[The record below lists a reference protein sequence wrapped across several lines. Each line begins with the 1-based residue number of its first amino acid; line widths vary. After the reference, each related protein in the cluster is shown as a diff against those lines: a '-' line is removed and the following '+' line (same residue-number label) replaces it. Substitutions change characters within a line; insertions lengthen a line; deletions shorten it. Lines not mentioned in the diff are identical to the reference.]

1 MLVHDSKMKCDPAR
15 ATCSTAISHTSL
27 WSREGSF
34 ESACSAQRL
43 AALSIGEVSTRSR
56 RPGRLLSVVSIDDVD
71 GEEPRE
77 PDPLVAEWEGSPLSA
92 ENLSVW
98 ETAVRSYVNVAP
110 LASSCEGS
118 TTESSRRPC
127 PDRLTPPSTRVSL
140 PAAAIIPK
148 ASMPMSVRSSSPEY
162 SPASDHAT
170 PSPRFMDSTS
180 TSSFCLSSATTT
192 ASETSP
198 LSSRRFNDRIRLGN
212 LPQEHALTSRAT
224 LLESASEVPKHSKF
238 LLVPPKSRTTPRK
251 QTRQSASLLGPA
263 LLPCNSDWRRSV
275 AVAIR

>member
-1 MLVHDSKMKCDPAR
+1 MLVHDSKIKCDPAR
-15 ATCSTAISHTSL
+15 ATCSTAISHTSS

-43 AALSIGEVSTRSR
+43 AELSIGEVSTRSR
-56 RPGRLLSVVSIDDVD
+56 RPGRLLSVVSIDDVA

-77 PDPLVAEWEGSPLSA
+77 PDPPVAEWEGEPLSA

-98 ETAVRSYVNVAP
+98 ETAVRSCVNVEPPAFW
-110 LASSCEGS
+110 CEGS
-118 TTESSRRPC
+118 TTESSGRPC

-140 PAAAIIPK
+140 PAAAITPK
-148 ASMPMSVRSSSPEY
+148 ASMPISVKNSSPEH

-180 TSSFCLSSATTT
+180 SFCLGSATTT

-198 LSSRRFNDRIRLGN
+198 LSCRRFNERVRLGN
-212 LPQEHALTSRAT
+212 LLQENALTSRAAR
-224 LLESASEVPKHSKF
+224 LESASEVPKHSKS
-238 LLVPPKSRTTPRK
+238 LLVPPKSRTTPRE
-251 QTRQSASLLGPA
+251 QTRQSPSLLGPA
-263 LLPCNSDWRRSV
+263 LQPCNSDWRRSV
-275 AVAIR
+275 AAGKR